1 MHKFEKIWITLGT
14 GSLAIFLIILGI
26 SAVHGGHTPAASGI
40 ETINPEHVRDD
51 ERFKE
56 PGLVEATS
64 GDHDY
69 DLYFVASAFMYEPGE
84 VEIPVGSKVKVH
96 VTSPDVVHGFQVVG
110 TNINMM
116 AEPGLISTYDMTFDE
131 PGEHLI
137 LCNEYCGVGHADMTS
152 KLKIVDGGTTND

>member
-1 MHKFEKIWITLGT
+1 MHKYEKIWISLGT
-14 GSLAIFLIILGI
+14 ASLAIFLIILGI

-40 ETINPEHVRDD
+40 ETIHPEHIRDD

-56 PGLVEATS
+56 PGLVEATE

-69 DLYFVASAFMYEPGE
+69 DLYFIASAFMYEPRE
-84 VEIPVGSKVKVH
+84 VEIPAGSKVKVH

-116 AEPGLISTYDMTFDE
+116 AEPGLISTYEMTFDDVDE
-131 PGEHLI
+131 YLI
-137 LCNEYCGVGHADMTS
+137 LCNEYCGVGHTDMTS
-152 KLKIVDGGTTND
+152 TLKVVNGGSTNE